1 MGSRRGPP
9 EGRLGLHVLK
19 HSCFSFDSSQIP
31 SPPIPIPSLARA
43 RSPPPLLG
51 ARPRLPPPFLSH
63 KVYLQQKGAR
73 SKQPRGREREPERER
88 EGRQAGR
95 LAGTEPRNRALGSCP
110 DRAEPRC
117 SESHRP
123 KRGPVPGVG
132 AEAGGTA
139 LDGADAARGLRNL
152 SRGKINL
159 CLSLCALSPQSPSH
173 CCCRSQ
179 AFGPRLLRSFGAR
192 AQGGV
197 GRGSPRPAP
206 PE

>member
-1 MGSRRGPP
+1 MGSRRGPL
-9 EGRLGLHVLK
+9 EGRFGLPVLK
-19 HSCFSFDSSQIP
+19 QSCFSFDSSPTP
-31 SPPIPIPSLARA
+31 SPPPQIPIPSLARA

-51 ARPRLPPPFLSH
+51 ARPRLPPPFLYH

-73 SKQPRGREREPERER
+73 SEQPRGRERALERER

-110 DRAEPRC
+110 DRAGPRC

-139 LDGADAARGLRNL
+139 LDGVDAARGLRNL
-152 SRGKINL
+152 S
-159 CLSLCALSPQSPSH
+159 
-173 CCCRSQ
+173 
-179 AFGPRLLRSFGAR
+179 
-192 AQGGV
+192 GG
-197 GRGSPRPAP
+197 R
-206 PE
+206 